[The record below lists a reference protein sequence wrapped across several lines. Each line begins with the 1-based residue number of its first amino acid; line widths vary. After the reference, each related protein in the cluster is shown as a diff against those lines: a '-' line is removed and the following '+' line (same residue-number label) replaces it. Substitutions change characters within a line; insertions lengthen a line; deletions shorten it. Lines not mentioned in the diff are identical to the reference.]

1 MMTQAVLPFARSGVI
16 GALVL
21 GLGRALGEAMAVV
34 MVIGNKPQIVAS
46 LFAPAYTMASVLAN
60 EFSEAT
66 GKVYIS
72 ILIQI
77 GLLLFLVSFV
87 VNIFARLLVWNAS
100 GRGRR

>member
-1 MMTQAVLPFARSGVI
+1 MLPYARSGVI

-21 GLGRALGEAMAVV
+21 GLGRALGEAMAVA

-46 LFAPAYTMASVLAN
+46 LFAPGYTMASVLAN

-72 ILIQI
+72 MLIEI
-77 GLLLFLVSFV
+77 GLLLFMVSLV